1 VKYSDIIEVQN
12 FNRSIMRKKNYT
24 KSDLDYIR
32 KIYNICNQLIADK
45 HIAALFNGRYETIVI
60 SAQKQIAAYAA
71 GKLHLSPDAYKA
83 MNSFIDEFG
92 KEYTHTPTGMKYEFT
107 PEARRAKI
115 MLNKANSRLKIKKI
129 ETDPVSKIAKPVT
142 QQIKVKAAAKQ
153 IKKVLSTSKQN
164 IKSIPQPTIKVD
176 KETVIARLRKHMP
189 SSSDIKSFFNKKNTA
204 VIELKNKVDSYMP
217 ILEQQ
222 TKEQLKKQVKNI
234 RHISSEVQ
242 EVGQIIGTDVSNI
255 VRRYGVA
262 VAALWGMYGAGNITT
277 AGSRTNFANELKN
290 KIALHIQQ
298 TKKSETDKEKTK
310 ILTAENFTTADVP
323 EFDTKEAIAWL
334 NNQGIN
340 YNEEA
345 EDTVKVTPKTIA
357 DISFK
362 EYFFTKE
369 DLQALQVS
377 EQGAE
382 LALHARKVVRNMNYP
397 GYCYRGVK
405 RMFNRANLGEM
416 HGGSAYMAKKYLDN
430 NPNFVRINCN
440 VADLK
445 YLPKGTVV
453 VFGKGKSGVRP
464 HGHIGVL
471 DEVNGK
477 MVDRSSK
484 TYNVRETLGGYSSV
498 SVYIHADTPLPQ
510 RVEDNIK
517 KIMVLKHNTNA
528 ENETPVSTNYLSQ
541 WLTQGNK
548 FIAHS

>member
-1 VKYSDIIEVQN
+1 MKYSDIIEVQN

-92 KEYTHTPTGMKYEFT
+92 KEYTHTPAGMKYEFT

-115 MLNKANSRLKIKKI
+115 MLNKANSRLKIEKK
-129 ETDPVSKIAKPVT
+129 ETAPGLQTTKPAV
-142 QQIKVKAAAKQ
+142 QQITVKTTAKQ
-153 IKKVLSTSKQN
+153 IKKALSVPN
-164 IKSIPQPTIKVD
+164 PTVKVE
-176 KETVIARLRKHMP
+176 KETIIARLRKHIP
-189 SSSDIKSFFNKKNTA
+189 SSFGVKSFFNKKNATI
-204 VIELKNKVDSYMP
+204 IELKNKVDNYMP

-222 TKEQLKKQVKNI
+222 TKEQFKKQVKNI
-234 RHISSEVQ
+234 QHISSEVH
-242 EVGQIIGTDVSNI
+242 EVGQIVSEEVNNI

-262 VAALWGMYGAGNITT
+262 VAALWGMYGAGNVTN
-277 AGSRTNFANELKN
+277 AGSRTDFTEDLKN
-290 KIALHIQQ
+290 KIALNIQQ
-298 TKKSETDKEKTK
+298 TKESETDKEKTK
-310 ILTAENFTTADVP
+310 ILTAENFTAADVP

-340 YNEEA
+340 YNEKADEA
-345 EDTVKVTPKTIA
+345 VTAAPKTIA

-430 NPNFVRINCN
+430 NPNFVRINCD

-453 VFGKGKSGVRP
+453 VFGKGKRGVRP

-471 DEVNGK
+471 DEINGK

-498 SVYIHADTPLPQ
+498 NVYIHADTPLPQ

-517 KIMVLKHNTNA
+517 KIMVLEHNNSP
-528 ENETPVSTNYLSQ
+528 EKKDSVSTSYLSQ
-541 WLTQGNK
+541 WFNKGNN